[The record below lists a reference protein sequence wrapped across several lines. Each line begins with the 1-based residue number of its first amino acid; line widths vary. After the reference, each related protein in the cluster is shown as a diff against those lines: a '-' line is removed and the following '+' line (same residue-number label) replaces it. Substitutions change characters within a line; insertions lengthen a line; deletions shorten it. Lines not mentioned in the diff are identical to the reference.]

1 MVDQRH
7 EKHEVYMKT
16 GCGIDLI
23 QRPEDGINP
32 LAEAPTNSEHPC
44 QVYLTNKTRC
54 IAMFSRNS

>member
-32 LAEAPTNSEHPC
+32 LAEAPKNSEHPC

-54 IAMFSRNS
+54 IY